1 MVDPAKNLHII
12 SGPPKYKLGAI
23 KNCVRELTRAPVRQF
38 LLTAEAKNARAT
50 GCVCV
55 LAAQSQWCVFKQI
68 ILESR

>member
-1 MVDPAKNLHII
+1 MGDPVNNLHII
-12 SGPPKYKLGAI
+12 SGPPKYKLRAI
-23 KNCVRELTRAPVRQF
+23 KNRVRELTRAPVRQF

-55 LAAQSQWCVFKQI
+55 LAQSQWCVFKQI